1 MLRDAPLSRRC
12 AYNQRAIRR
21 GFGYSREHARRL
33 KDMRSAD
40 GGDRFPERD
49 VVRIDQTKVVKTE
62 VRDRAGGGAD
72 VQRVAGRNQ
81 DNREFR
87 TDKKLPA

>member
-1 MLRDAPLSRRC
+1 
-12 AYNQRAIRR
+12 
-21 GFGYSREHARRL
+21 
-33 KDMRSAD
+33 MRPAD
-40 GGDRFPERD
+40 SGDGFPERD
-49 VVRIDQTKVVKTE
+49 VIGIDQTKVVKTE
-62 VRDRAGGGAD
+62 IGDRAGGGAD